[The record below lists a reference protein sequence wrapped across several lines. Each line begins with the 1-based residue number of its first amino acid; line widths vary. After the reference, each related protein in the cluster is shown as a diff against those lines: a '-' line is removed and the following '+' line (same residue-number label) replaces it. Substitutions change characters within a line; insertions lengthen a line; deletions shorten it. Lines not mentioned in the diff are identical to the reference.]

1 MERRQHKALNFDL
14 NTNALKRHYPSPHYR
29 QAYRDISRF
38 LQANGVEHRQ
48 WSGYRSMQAMS
59 DAEITLLVTRLN
71 ARFPWLSKCINRFD
85 VTNIGRNYDLS
96 ALFTDASRV
105 PEIEPIQKSD
115 DSSDL
120 PQEALTDRNVKRKK
134 RTMER

>member
-14 NTNALKRHYPSPHYR
+14 DTNALKQYYPSPHYR

-38 LQANGVEHRQ
+38 LQANGFEHRQ

-71 ARFPWLSKCINRFD
+71 ARFSWLSKCINRFD
-85 VTNIGRNYDLS
+85 VTNIGKNYDLS
-96 ALFTDASRV
+96 ALFTDSSRV
-105 PEIEPIQKSD
+105 PEIEPLKKTD
-115 DSSDL
+115 DSLDL
-120 PQEALTDRNVKRKK
+120 PQEALIDRDAERKK